1 MSQHQ
6 KRAKYCLKLQT
17 TVVKAER
24 EDKRVFCIC
33 GRGYMAKSSLNRHQQ
48 SCSVVQGKVCEEE
61 EPLMCK
67 CGKEFSRRDS
77 LKRHQAK
84 FCTYE
89 ELTPSTDPQV
99 DVVRMFEILADV
111 AKSTGNNNTVTN
123 TNTNTINL
131 QPITHQYM
139 KEEGNR
145 LLTKEAVIQGTQPK
159 IAGRV
164 LKPRIRVADKSRN
177 KIEYMDEEGKK
188 SSDSQ
193 ELVRQFYT
201 AIDEKN
207 SELTNEAYEEIRNV
221 AEDLVARGLILTSN
235 YTDVLREG
243 TALQDMLI
251 AIKNI
256 QDNIS
261 DEGSEKLMRTTIKEI
276 VR

>member
-1 MSQHQ
+1 MQTHQ

-17 TVVKAER
+17 TAVKAEG
-24 EDKRVFCIC
+24 KNKKVFCIC
-33 GRGYMAKSSLNRHQQ
+33 GRGYMTKSNLNRHRQ
-48 SCSVVQGKVCEEE
+48 SCSDLQGNVCEEV
-61 EPLMCK
+61 LMCR
-67 CGKEFSRRDS
+67 CGKEFSRRDN

-84 FCTYE
+84 FCTFE
-89 ELTPSTDPQV
+89 EPASVASSLDSQI

-111 AKSTGNNNTVTN
+111 AKSTGNNTVTN
-123 TNTNTINL
+123 TNNNTINL

-145 LLTKEAVIQGTQPK
+145 LLTKEVVIQGSQPK
-159 IAGRV
+159 IAGKI

-188 SSDSQ
+188 SNDSQ
-193 ELVRQFYT
+193 GLIKQFYT

-207 SELTNEAYEEIRNV
+207 SELINEAYEEIRNV

-243 TALQDMLI
+243 AALQDMLI

-256 QDNIS
+256 QDDVLN
-261 DEGSEKLMRTTIKEI
+261 EGSEKLMRTTIKEI
-276 VR
+276 MS